1 MTIESIDKGGGKTL
15 SYKLMFCVN
24 FLKENEG
31 WAVIPRFPKMREKE
45 REGWREKGVT
55 GEERI
60 IEKKC
65 FSDSFQTNKFFEI
78 SKGTYYKSCPAKLV
92 QNVIE

>member
-1 MTIESIDKGGGKTL
+1 
-15 SYKLMFCVN
+15 
-24 FLKENEG
+24 
-31 WAVIPRFPKMREKE
+31 MREKE